1 MFINIVRNIT
11 FLINFVKI
19 MKSIKEK
26 KGRKKK
32 TSLEILFK
40 NIFTLIKF
48 IKRVDVKI
56 EIKPSKTLTV
66 HVIVRLRINIE

>member
-1 MFINIVRNIT
+1 
-11 FLINFVKI
+11 

-26 KGRKKK
+26 KERKK
-32 TSLEILFK
+32 TNLEILLK
-40 NIFTLIKF
+40 DIFTLIKF

>member
-11 FLINFVKI
+11 FLINFIKI

-26 KGRKKK
+26 KERKK
-32 TSLEILFK
+32 TNLEILLK
-40 NIFTLIKF
+40 DIFTLIKF